1 VGGRRRPVF
10 RLALYVIME
19 ETLKQIEKELAL
31 IENEKEREAQRQR
44 IKDLWEKYDGEDK
57 VISSYEIKEEI
68 EKQRKANKEALK
80 VYTKIPKLDFIIDG
94 FREGNLVV
102 ISAPPKNGKT
112 TLCQTLTNNFI
123 QDGVKSTWF
132 SFEVP
137 MSEFLEKFEEVP
149 LFYTP
154 KQMKDKSLEWL
165 EERIVE
171 SIAKF
176 DIKVVFIDHLHYI
189 VDMNKNY
196 QNFSVQIG
204 STMRELKK
212 IALKYN
218 IVIFLVAHMKHT
230 GFSND
235 NGPNIIDIRDSSFVG
250 QESDIVMMIWRE
262 CKNDEMMDSAFL
274 AVRAHRRTGK
284 LGKIHLAHRTNHF
297 IELDEQYEG

>member
-1 VGGRRRPVF
+1 
-10 RLALYVIME
+10 ME
-19 ETLKQIEKELAL
+19 EVLKKIEKELAL

-44 IKDLWEKYDGEDK
+44 IKELWEKYDGEDK
-57 VISSYEIKEEI
+57 VISSYELKEEI
-68 EKQRKANKEALK
+68 EKQKQADKEALK
-80 VYTKIPKLDFIIDG
+80 VYTKIPKLDFNIDG

-112 TLCQTLTNNFI
+112 TLCQTFTNNFAK
-123 QDGVKSTWF
+123 DGIKSTWF

-137 MSEFLEKFEEVP
+137 MGEFLQKFEEVP

-176 DIKVVFIDHLHYI
+176 DTKVVFIDHLHYI
-189 VDMNKNY
+189 VDMNKSY

-218 IVIFLVAHMKHT
+218 IIIFLVAHMKHT
-230 GFSND
+230 GFSNEH
-235 NGPNIIDIRDSSFVG
+235 GPNVIDIRDSSFVG

-262 CKNDEMMDSAFL
+262 AKGDEMLDSAFL

-284 LGKIHLAHRTNHF
+284 LCKVHLAHRKNQF
-297 IELDEQYEG
+297 IELDDNY